1 MADEIKADYDQLG
14 QVASRFS
21 NQSQAV
27 EEMLRDLRSKLEKLE
42 NGGWIGEGA
51 DAFFAEMN
59 DEVIPAV
66 TRLIEALVEGNQ
78 VTNEISRHVRDAEEQ
93 ASATF
98 RE

>member
-14 QVASRFS
+14 QVATRFS

-27 EEMLRDLRSKLEKLE
+27 EDMLRDLRAKLEKLE

-51 DAFFAEMN
+51 DAFFTEMN

-66 TRLIEALVEGNQ
+66 TRLMEALVEGSQ
-78 VTNEISRHVRDAEEQ
+78 VTNEVSRHVRDAEEQ